1 MTATFLIFLLC
12 GNPVYVL
19 LDTRED
25 IALYAIGSMSAERR
39 AEFMGM
45 VDEVVELGK
54 AKKVEFKVE
63 EEVEGMTCGTST

>member
-54 AKKVEFKVE
+54 AKKV
-63 EEVEGMTCGTST
+63 